1 MNVRG
6 GVNKW
11 RLQGYVGKI
20 TVEEIKIIAIGE
32 ASTWESAIKV
42 KTKENHGQSGNNQK
56 WESSQKSL

>member
-1 MNVRG
+1 MNIRG
-6 GVNKW
+6 GSNKW

-42 KTKENHGQSGNNQK
+42 KTKKHCGQSKNNQK
-56 WESSQKSL
+56 WDSRQKSL